1 MSSRHPMTGAIA
13 AAASLCAFVPSQ
25 SVVAQSLH
33 GSRAS
38 INRMYHQARA
48 ARLHFYETSRGVRNA
63 VRAGRLVRLTPDSNF
78 SLHQVGYP
86 YVRPTTR
93 TFLERLGAQY
103 RDACGEQLEVTS
115 AVRPATRQPPNS
127 TARSVHPTGMAV
139 DLHKPEDEACRRWLR
154 ETLVELEGAG
164 LLEATEEFAPPHF
177 HVAVYQTPY
186 RRYVAART
194 AAQHHDVAS
203 QDGVA
208 SSYRVRAGDTLW
220 AIARAHDTTVDAL
233 VSANHLDD
241 DVIQPGQEL
250 TIPSGE

>member
-1 MSSRHPMTGAIA
+1 MTGAIA

-25 SVVAQSLH
+25 NVVAQSLH

-177 HVAVYQTPY
+177 HVAVYPAPY
-186 RRYVAART
+186 RTYVEARLRHEG
-194 AAQHHDVAS
+194 AVRL
-203 QDGVA
+203 A
-208 SSYRVRAGDTLW
+208 SSSAKDVVTYKVRRGDTLSEIAAEYDTTVK
-220 AIARAHDTTVDAL
+220 AIARANDLNDTI
-233 VSANHLDD
+233 
-241 DVIQPGQEL
+241 IQPGQEL
-250 TIPSGE
+250 LIPSGD